1 MSKFIMALDA
11 GTTSNRCI
19 LFNEAGEICSMAQ
32 KEFRQMFP
40 NPGWVEHDANE
51 IWSTQLGVA
60 VEAMSKIGATAA
72 DIAAIGITNQ
82 RETAIVWNKET
93 GEPVYNAIVWQC
105 RRTADIADAL
115 KKKGLE
121 DSYRKKTGL
130 IIDAYFSATK
140 IKWILDNVK
149 GARKL
154 AEEGKLLFGTVET
167 WLIWKLTKGEA
178 HVTDYSNASRTM
190 LFNINTL
197 TWDKDILAE
206 LDIPESML
214 PKPMPSSCVY
224 GYTDPA
230 YFGSA
235 IPIAGAAGDQQ
246 AALFGQTCFSEGEAK
261 NTYGTGCFLL
271 MNTGTDPVMS
281 GNGLLTTIAAS
292 TDPAKVELGFAL
304 YHDTRLSADNTISC
318 ATCHG
323 LNTGGV
329 DRKQY
334 SEGINGQFGGV
345 NAPTVY
351 NAALNFV
358 QFWDGRAADLKEQ
371 AAGPPLNP
379 VEMGCTSF
387 DQICEALAQDKD
399 FTKKFTEVYPEGYSQ
414 STITDA
420 IAEFEKTLL
429 TPSRFDKYLMG
440 DKNALTAEELE
451 GYQLFKDNKCATCHV
466 GVNVGGQS
474 YEFMGIKNSYFD
486 YRNTGL
492 TDGDNGRYAVT
503 KKESDRHKFKT
514 PTLRNV
520 MLTYPYMHDGT
531 VASVED
537 AIRIMHEFQIGK
549 EINDVEVEKIV
560 VFLGT
565 LNGEYNG
572 KMLQ

>member
-1 MSKFIMALDA
+1 MRKTIYAKMTALPVGLCALAFAVTSCGSSEYKKFADNEGKQVA
-11 GTTSNRCI
+11 SI
-19 LFNEAGEICSMAQ
+19 LRENDCLACHSENAPLPFYGNLPLIGPVVQADMKEAVHYVDLTAM
-32 KEFRQMFP
+32 
-40 NPGWVEHDANE
+40 
-51 IWSTQLGVA
+51 
-60 VEAMSKIGATAA
+60 VEALENGQPVSEVDLAKVENTALSGSMPPA
-72 DIAAIGITNQ
+72 KYSHMPMHWGTSLDDNEKAVIISWAKNVRKDRFTT
-82 RETAIVWNKET
+82 ETV
-93 GEPVYNAIVWQC
+93 
-105 RRTADIADAL
+105 
-115 KKKGLE
+115 
-121 DSYRKKTGL
+121 
-130 IIDAYFSATK
+130 
-140 IKWILDNVK
+140 
-149 GARKL
+149 
-154 AEEGKLLFGTVET
+154 AEEFKNEPLQPLM
-167 WLIWKLTKGEA
+167 K
-178 HVTDYSNASRTM
+178 S
-190 LFNINTL
+190 
-197 TWDKDILAE
+197 
-206 LDIPESML
+206 L
-214 PKPMPSSCVY
+214 P
-224 GYTDPA
+224 
-230 YFGSA
+230 
-235 IPIAGAAGDQQ
+235 
-246 AALFGQTCFSEGEAK
+246 
-261 NTYGTGCFLL
+261 
-271 MNTGTDPVMS
+271 
-281 GNGLLTTIAAS
+281 

-503 KKESDRHKFKT
+503 KKESDRHKVKT

-560 VFLGT
+560 VFLRT

>member
-1 MSKFIMALDA
+1 MRKTIYAKMTALPVGLCALAFAVTSCGSSEYKKFADNEGKQVA
-11 GTTSNRCI
+11 SI
-19 LFNEAGEICSMAQ
+19 LRENDCLACHSENAPLPFYGNLPLIGPVVQADMKEAVHYVDLTAM
-32 KEFRQMFP
+32 
-40 NPGWVEHDANE
+40 
-51 IWSTQLGVA
+51 
-60 VEAMSKIGATAA
+60 VEALENG
-72 DIAAIGITNQ
+72 Q
-82 RETAIVWNKET
+82 
-93 GEPVYNAIVWQC
+93 PV
-105 RRTADIADAL
+105 
-115 KKKGLE
+115 
-121 DSYRKKTGL
+121 
-130 IIDAYFSATK
+130 
-140 IKWILDNVK
+140 
-149 GARKL
+149 
-154 AEEGKLLFGTVET
+154 
-167 WLIWKLTKGEA
+167 
-178 HVTDYSNASRTM
+178 
-190 LFNINTL
+190 
-197 TWDKDILAE
+197 
-206 LDIPESML
+206 
-214 PKPMPSSCVY
+214 
-224 GYTDPA
+224 
-230 YFGSA
+230 
-235 IPIAGAAGDQQ
+235 
-246 AALFGQTCFSEGEAK
+246 SEVD
-261 NTYGTGCFLL
+261 L
-271 MNTGTDPVMS
+271 
-281 GNGLLTTIAAS
+281 
-292 TDPAKVELGFAL
+292 AKVENTAL
-304 YHDTRLSADNTISC
+304 SGSMPPAKYSHMPMHWGTSLDDNEKAVIISW
-318 ATCHG
+318 AKNVRKDRFTTETVAEEFKNEP
-323 LNTGGV
+323 LQPLMNTGGV

-492 TDGDNGRYAVT
+492 TDGDTGRYAVT

>member
-1 MSKFIMALDA
+1 M
-11 GTTSNRCI
+11 
-19 LFNEAGEICSMAQ
+19 
-32 KEFRQMFP
+32 
-40 NPGWVEHDANE
+40 
-51 IWSTQLGVA
+51 
-60 VEAMSKIGATAA
+60 
-72 DIAAIGITNQ
+72 
-82 RETAIVWNKET
+82 
-93 GEPVYNAIVWQC
+93 
-105 RRTADIADAL
+105 
-115 KKKGLE
+115 
-121 DSYRKKTGL
+121 
-130 IIDAYFSATK
+130 
-140 IKWILDNVK
+140 
-149 GARKL
+149 
-154 AEEGKLLFGTVET
+154 
-167 WLIWKLTKGEA
+167 
-178 HVTDYSNASRTM
+178 
-190 LFNINTL
+190 
-197 TWDKDILAE
+197 
-206 LDIPESML
+206 
-214 PKPMPSSCVY
+214 
-224 GYTDPA
+224 
-230 YFGSA
+230 
-235 IPIAGAAGDQQ
+235 
-246 AALFGQTCFSEGEAK
+246 
-261 NTYGTGCFLL
+261 
-271 MNTGTDPVMS
+271 
-281 GNGLLTTIAAS
+281 
-292 TDPAKVELGFAL
+292 
-304 YHDTRLSADNTISC
+304 
-318 ATCHG
+318 
-323 LNTGGV
+323 NTGGV

-560 VFLGT
+560 VFLRT

>member
-1 MSKFIMALDA
+1 MALDA

-19 LFNEAGEICSMAQ
+19 LFNEDGEICSMAQ

-154 AEEGKLLFGTVET
+154 AEEGKLRFGTVET